1 MKNEKLVITFGNG
14 YLPLASFVYKNE
26 NENSDLSSLLE
37 EILREQILPNG
48 WFGLVLS
55 YDELETLAENKE
67 ELAILMDENILNE
80 KSIVKFDKPA
90 REKRLEAQSIIVI
103 ARERGDRDLNKL
115 LRVWKMRKILLDR
128 LKKKYGNAAK
138 QRARQMMRNFGKS
151 KSKTANRVAS
161 KRK

>member
-55 YDELETLAENKE
+55 HDEL
-67 ELAILMDENILNE
+67 DEGDEYQYIALDLGYY
-80 KSIVKFDKPA
+80 VDPA
-90 REKRLEAQSIIVI
+90 NIVI
-103 ARERGDRDLNKL
+103 DMFDDEKIEYYRENNVKVINMD
-115 LRVWKMRKILLDR
+115 
-128 LKKKYGNAAK
+128 
-138 QRARQMMRNFGKS
+138 
-151 KSKTANRVAS
+151 
-161 KRK
+161 

>member
-1 MKNEKLVITFGNG
+1 MLDILNKDSIDDFMNGDLLGESVGIHQENPDNDVLLAEAVIMDT
-14 YLPLASFVYKNE
+14 
-26 NENSDLSSLLE
+26 
-37 EILREQILPNG
+37 
-48 WFGLVLS
+48 LS

-80 KSIVKFDKPA
+80 KSVVKFDKSA
-90 REKRLEAQSIIVI
+90 REKRLESQSIIVI

-115 LRVWKMRKILLDR
+115 LRVWKMRKILLER

-151 KSKTANRVAS
+151 KSKTANRVAA